1 MDLVEK
7 SGGVEEKEFLKS
19 EVHIRMMIKRAK
31 MQTDH
36 RIKISCIILNAA
48 LSPYSMRFAAQFIRC
63 VRSLRES
70 MKAREQFRILLGSG
84 TKSRTIIKIAVR
96 IALNAVRS
104 KSSRPSER

>member
-1 MDLVEK
+1 MLRC
-7 SGGVEEKEFLKS
+7 LS
-19 EVHIRMMIKRAK
+19 ELDCKKFIAF
-31 MQTDH
+31 
-36 RIKISCIILNAA
+36 KISCIILNAA

-104 KSSRPSER
+104 KSNPPVGTDH